1 MCVCMWSCVCVC
13 VCVCASIW
21 GLISHPGMGN
31 AFAHNTVVKCT
42 AAIRRESAGDRSKNA
57 PPPLLRPPRPTGFQT
72 HGKPESITS
81 PLKAEQLEPKAKC
94 LHAHNAGMDKE
105 SVRKAEV
112 GWSPRGSKGEA
123 GTVLQSG
130 LSSAIYQSI
139 ANTAAHKI
147 KDGPPLATKV
157 DHEYLKPL
165 EVRFVWM
172 HMPALYAYMCT
183 QDIVRAHARRAS
195 IGYAHALRM
204 HSYRRRAR
212 THRTGVAEGAAGG
225 RTAAAPTIVSCR

>member
-1 MCVCMWSCVCVC
+1 
-13 VCVCASIW
+13 
-21 GLISHPGMGN
+21 
-31 AFAHNTVVKCT
+31 
-42 AAIRRESAGDRSKNA
+42 
-57 PPPLLRPPRPTGFQT
+57 
-72 HGKPESITS
+72 
-81 PLKAEQLEPKAKC
+81 
-94 LHAHNAGMDKE
+94 MDKE

-165 EVRFVWM
+165 EVWQKEPRVGVQQLHRQSF
-172 HMPALYAYMCT
+172 PAAEAPS
-183 QDIVRAHARRAS
+183 QARRNGLHTDRLHRPHNSLGALFNSQAS
-195 IGYAHALRM
+195 QMFAVIQGGFNQPWPAQVAPSVAPSVLTRSRLSKSFSEGLCTSRHHGA
-204 HSYRRRAR
+204 
-212 THRTGVAEGAAGG
+212 GVAKAWSGGEGGGGGGGGG
-225 RTAAAPTIVSCR
+225 RKEGRKAY